1 MTQNRGSE
9 ANWYLVA
16 VYSIDIELIEQG
28 ERKVIHAYVEYDLNN
43 SIKNTNKYKKDDE
56 KIVRDK
62 ESEEELANLY
72 YGKNCWRYYHDLG
85 FLLAEKRYFSE
96 LLDQI
101 DEVRRWFYFILY
113 MCLNNRII
121 LG

>member
-72 YGKNCWRYYHDLG
+72 YGKNC
-85 FLLAEKRYFSE
+85 
-96 LLDQI
+96 
-101 DEVRRWFYFILY
+101 
-113 MCLNNRII
+113 
-121 LG
+121 